1 MVGVAVAVVLGFA
14 LICVVLLFSF
24 WILLLFLGFGLVT
37 LGLCLGDS
45 LRGLLIGSF
54 RLVVCDLGLLGLNLE
69 RFGFDC
75 LWLRVSWFDVG
86 VV

>member
-1 MVGVAVAVVLGFA
+1 MCGFA
-14 LICVVLLFSF
+14 VQFLDFTVVF
-24 WILLLFLGFGLVT
+24 GFGLVT
-37 LGLCLGDS
+37 LGLCLGGS

-54 RLVVCDLGLLGLNLE
+54 RLVVCDLGLLGLDLE

-75 LWLRVSWFDVG
+75 SWLRVSWFDVG